1 VQLERPKAR
10 IAANV
15 FAFLVAIAL
24 SATPAI
30 APAQGRDDG
39 AGPRHV
45 VILNATDPYL
55 PAFVA
60 VDGAMREAIRAGR
73 SAPTQLYAETLDMS
87 RFPQALLEHDMVAL
101 LRRKYHGLKVDVVV
115 AAATIALDFAQRH
128 RDEIWPGATIV
139 FHSVSSGELRARS
152 LAPRTI
158 GVPLQYDFGAT
169 LDLALKLRPA
179 TRRVVVVAGASE
191 SDRATLAIARA
202 SLEHYAGRFE
212 VQEMVGLTLADTLA
226 AVRALPS
233 DAIIL
238 YVLMFRDGAGVPL
251 VPREVLER
259 IAKVSRAPVFGVF
272 ETYLGHGIAAGAI
285 ASYRTQG
292 RRAGEL
298 VVRVLNGESPSAVG
312 VQAPALPGCI
322 ADWGQLRRSGIDA
335 SLLPADCEVRFR
347 KLTAWDR
354 YRWQILS
361 VLAVILAQAAL
372 IAALLLQRQR
382 RVRAEFAVQQQRG
395 ELFHA
400 TRLATMGELTASIA
414 HEVNQPLGAILA
426 NVDAAEMLLDSD
438 TMQPEALRQ
447 ILADVRRDDLRA
459 SDVIRRLRALLAKHE
474 TAREPLDINE
484 TITEVQQLLAAE
496 FGRRNVEVET
506 VFEAGLPRV
515 VGDRVQLQQVLLN
528 LIVNALDAVADM
540 PAGRRR
546 VTLRTRRSIDGAVVV
561 TVADRGPGIP
571 AEWLAK
577 LFESFF
583 TTKPRGMGLGLSIA
597 RTIVEAHGGHIWADS
612 DGRSGTTLHFTLPV
626 AAPAAAPKLAEH
638 PT

>member
-1 VQLERPKAR
+1 VQLHQPKAR

-24 SATPAI
+24 SATSAI
-30 APAQGRDDG
+30 ALAQGPDG
-39 AGPRHV
+39 GTGSRHV

-55 PAFVA
+55 PAFIA
-60 VDGAMREAIRAGR
+60 IDGAMREAIRAGR
-73 SAPTQLYAETLDMS
+73 RAPTQLYAETLDMS
-87 RFPQALLEHDMVAL
+87 RFPQALLEQDLVAL
-101 LRRKYHGLKVDVVV
+101 LRKKYRDLKVDVVV

-128 RDEIWPGATIV
+128 RDEIWPDATIV
-139 FHSVSSGELRARS
+139 FHSVSSAELRKRS
-152 LAPRTI
+152 PAPATI

-169 LDLALKLRPA
+169 LDLALKLRPG
-179 TRRVVVVAGASE
+179 TRRVAVVAGASE
-191 SDRATLAIARA
+191 SDHATLAIAQV
-202 SLEHYAGRFE
+202 SLARYLGRLE
-212 VQEMVGLTLADTLA
+212 IEPLVGLTLAETVA

-233 DAIIL
+233 DAVVL

-259 IAKVSRAPVFGVF
+259 IAEVSRAPVFGVF
-272 ETYLGHGIAAGAI
+272 ETYLGHGIAAGSI

-298 VVRVLNGESPSAVG
+298 VVRVLNGESPSAIG
-312 VQAPALPGCI
+312 LQTPAVPGCI
-322 ADWGQLRRSGIDA
+322 ADWRQLRRSGIDA

-347 KLTAWDR
+347 ELTVWDR
-354 YRWQILS
+354 YRWQILTA
-361 VLAVILAQAAL
+361 LGVILAQAGL
-372 IAALLLQRQR
+372 IGALLIQRQR
-382 RVRAEFAVQQQRG
+382 RVRAELAVQRQRG

-438 TMQPEALRQ
+438 NMHPDALRQ

-484 TITEVQQLLAAE
+484 TIDEVQHLLAAE
-496 FGRRNVEVET
+496 IRRRGVEVET
-506 VFEAGLPRV
+506 AFDAGLPKV
-515 VGDRVQLQQVLLN
+515 FGDRVQLQQVLLN
-528 LIVNALDAVADM
+528 LIVNAMDAVADA

-546 VTLRTRRSIDGAVVV
+546 VTVRSRRTLDGEVAVAVV
-561 TVADRGPGIP
+561 DRGLGIP
-571 AEWLAK
+571 ADQMAK

-612 DGRSGTTLHFTLPV
+612 DGRSGTTLHFTLP
-626 AAPAAAPKLAEH
+626 ASAPAAEPRLVEH